1 MSHQNI
7 CIGNK
12 GSEEGVGLHEQFLMM
27 NQLLIVYILI
37 RQLLMNSDIMCTCI
51 ATSNTLVCMLSYPMH
66 ITECLQLGGIVWSS
80 KLVDDWHESY
90 YRHAGVDS
98 SMIILDSQTRQQ
110 MTLHFKLSL
119 QCNDL
124 PITGFVQAYSKEKEK
139 VATYILVQWAMIAQ
153 DSMHV
158 HIS

>member
-1 MSHQNI
+1 
-7 CIGNK
+7 
-12 GSEEGVGLHEQFLMM
+12 
-27 NQLLIVYILI
+27 
-37 RQLLMNSDIMCTCI
+37 MNSDIMCTCI
-51 ATSNTLVCMLSYPMH
+51 APSDTLACMLSYPMH
-66 ITECLQLGGIVWSS
+66 ITEC
-80 KLVDDWHESY
+80 KPVDDWHESY
-90 YRHAGVDS
+90 YRHAGVGS

-110 MTLHFKLSL
+110 MTLHFQLSL

-124 PITGFVQAYSKEKEK
+124 LITGFVQAYSKEMEK